1 MAQADIDRFN
11 DSITYLE
18 GVNRAL
24 ADDVRLK
31 LSTRVEETG
40 KDLSLGGFGYH
51 FSGTADQHSAVR
63 ALLLCQKAYL
73 TPPYYGGFWTG
84 VFGKDTTKRHYNGKT
99 ELAVQEAIKC
109 YMPKNNPTLQD
120 LVDAANTVNQTS
132 GGLDFYTLTRSVTN
146 LGDNPI
152 CFSAVRMW
160 LFKAGFVSLR
170 WYASAGF
177 NLIASTANNILGDGK
192 TVEFVKMKDIPAGHI
207 FNFHA
212 AKSKQTCHWGLCIGN
227 GLAIAANTTQQFL
240 QSDRVE
246 FISGN
251 SFYGKFR
258 LEESYDACRW
268 KYALVED
275 VALHKTT
282 GYLPDIVIRDI
293 DPTAVHSYF

>member
-11 DSITYLE
+11 DAMAYLQNVN
-18 GVNRAL
+18 GVL
-24 ADDVRLK
+24 AADVQLK
-31 LSTRVEETG
+31 LATRVEETG
-40 KDLSLGGFGYH
+40 KDISLGGFGYH
-51 FSGTADQHSAVR
+51 YSGTADQHNAVR

-73 TPPYYGGFWTG
+73 TPPHFLGLWNGT
-84 VFGKDTTKRHYNGKT
+84 FGKDTTKRHYNGKL
-99 ELAVQEAIKC
+99 EQAVQEAIKC
-109 YMPKNNPTLQD
+109 YMPKLNPTLQD
-120 LVDAANTVNQTS
+120 LVDAAKTVNQTS

-152 CFSAVRMW
+152 CFAAVRMW

-177 NLIASTANNILGDGK
+177 GLLAHTANTILGDGR
-192 TVEFVKMKDIPAGHI
+192 TVEFIKLKDIPAGHI

-212 AKSKQTCHWGLCIGN
+212 AKSKATCHWGLSLGG
-227 GLAIAANTTQQFL
+227 GLAIAANTTQQYL
-240 QSDRVE
+240 QSDEVQ
-246 FISGN
+246 FITGN
-251 SFYGKFR
+251 SFYGKFK

-268 KYALVED
+268 KYALVTD